1 MQGMHLHHDR
11 ARGYGRLPLF
21 GAALALAVFCALP
34 SPSVRAAGPAG
45 TLAMNPS
52 TASLTVSD
60 TLSMTFDISGGSAI
74 HAVHIGVSY
83 NTSVLQ
89 VVDYDAIAAG
99 VQIAPGV
106 FPGDNTV
113 GSVLQ
118 NSVSSGIINYQYA
131 LNGSTEV
138 SGAGTVA
145 TVQFTAIGN
154 GNANLTWSATQ
165 LTDGSS
171 STINANGSTAIVV
184 VGGIAPTLTPTT
196 TSVATATPAA
206 TNTPAAT
213 ATATATGSPLASA
226 TASPTRTTT
235 GTATVTQT
243 PTPAGTGTP
252 AATATP
258 RLTVIGNTNNP
269 TPPVGLPP
277 QSGPANGLPH
287 AGNVGP
293 GVKWWKWMF
302 FAASLMLA
310 AAGWFFTFAIH
321 AGNKEV
327 VLTDRFD
334 RRRRRRY

>member
-1 MQGMHLHHDR
+1 MHLHHDR
-11 ARGYGRLPLF
+11 ARGYGWLSLF

-34 SPSVRAAGPAG
+34 SPAARAAGPAG

-60 TLSMTFDISGGSAI
+60 TLSMTFDITGGDHI

-89 VVDYDAIAAG
+89 VVDYDAGTGG

-113 GSVLQ
+113 GTVLQ

-145 TVQFTAIGN
+145 TVQFTAIAN
-154 GNANLTWSATQ
+154 GNANLSWTATQ

-171 STINANGSTAIVV
+171 STISANGSTAIVV
-184 VGGIAPTLTPTT
+184 VGGIAPTLTPTDT
-196 TSVATATPAA
+196 PVATATPAA
-206 TNTPAAT
+206 TNTPTVTSTPT
-213 ATATATGSPLASA
+213 ATRTSAASA
-226 TASPTRTTT
+226 TASPTRSVT
-235 GTATVTQT
+235 GTATVTR
-243 PTPAGTGTP
+243 TPAATNTA

-269 TPPVGLPP
+269 TPPIGLPP
-277 QSGPANGLPH
+277 QSGPANGLPS

-302 FAASLMLA
+302 FAAALMLA

-321 AGNKEV
+321 TGDKEV
-327 VLTDRFD
+327 VLRDRYD